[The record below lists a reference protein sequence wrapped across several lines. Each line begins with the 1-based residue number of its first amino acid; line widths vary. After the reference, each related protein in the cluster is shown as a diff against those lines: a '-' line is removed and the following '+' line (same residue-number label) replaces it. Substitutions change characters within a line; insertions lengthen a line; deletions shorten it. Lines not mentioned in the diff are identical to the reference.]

1 MVKVLDAMTR
11 REVMSFAWT
20 LCRQGRTINPHLG
33 FGHYL
38 RQAWCEA
45 RRRAYEAA
53 RAARPNA
60 NAIAAVEGRIAD
72 LQTKD
77 RWSRA
82 DYAAMDALRAQ
93 RAAL

>member
-1 MVKVLDAMTR
+1 MAKVLQHMTR
-11 REVMSFAWT
+11 KEVMAFAWS

-38 RQAWCEA
+38 RQAWCEG
-45 RRRAYEAA
+45 RRRAFMAA

-60 NAIAAVEGRIAD
+60 NAIEGRIAD

-77 RWSRA
+77 RWNRA

-93 RAAL
+93 RTAL

>member
-11 REVMSFAWT
+11 REVMAFAWA
-20 LCRQGRTINPHLG
+20 LYHKDRPYNPHLG
-33 FGHYL
+33 FGQYL

-60 NAIAAVEGRIAD
+60 DAIATVEARIEA
-72 LQTKD
+72 LNHKQH
-77 RWSRA
+77 WAPA
-82 DYAAMDALRAQ
+82 DYAVMDALRAQ
-93 RAAL
+93 RIAL